1 MPAACNGPR
10 LFFFCSDITFYL
22 NDDVVTLGRKAD
34 EPFVPELS
42 LVLLGICPVTID
54 GG

>member
-10 LFFFCSDITFYL
+10 LFFFCSEITFYFS
-22 NDDVVTLGRKAD
+22 DDVVTLGRKAD
-34 EPFVPELS
+34 EPLVPELS
-42 LVLLGICPVTID
+42 LVLFGICPVIID